1 MLLKF
6 ATKKK
11 DTVNLSLDNL
21 KEIVCKE
28 NNYIRISY
36 KDGSEVNLSYNS
48 NSFDFKTD
56 HELTIDEINKL
67 ITEINLMP

>member
-6 ATKKK
+6 TTKNK

-21 KEIVCKE
+21 KEIRSKE
-28 NNYIRISY
+28 NNYIRIFY
-36 KDGSEVNLSYNS
+36 RDGTEINLSYNS
-48 NSFDFKTD
+48 NSFDFKTS

-67 ITEINLMP
+67 ITEINLIP